1 MTPCYKD
8 FIMYL
13 IKIDKRKK
21 TKFEGHIHAIVE
33 EGRVYVNGLEDGY
46 VVEKENA
53 KHYDTKEEAESAVT
67 AEYEIVVK
75 A

>member
-1 MTPCYKD
+1 
-8 FIMYL
+8 MYL

-21 TKFEGHIHAIVE
+21 AKFEGHIHAIVE
-33 EGRVYVNGLEDGY
+33 EGRVYVNGLENDY
-46 VVEKENA
+46 VIEKENA
-53 KHYDTKEEAESAVT
+53 KHYDTKEEAESAVS

>member
-1 MTPCYKD
+1 
-8 FIMYL
+8 MYL

-21 TKFEGHIHAIVE
+21 TKFEGHIHAIVK
-33 EGRVYVNGLEDGY
+33 EGRIYVNGLEDGY

-53 KHYDTKEEAESAVT
+53 KHYGTKEEAESSIS
-67 AEYEIVVK
+67 AEYEIAVK